1 MPKTKKVSQSTNTK
15 KIRPAISP
23 EARENQLIGLAYD
36 LVEKRLLEGTATSQ
50 ETTSLIKLGNTKAR
64 LEIEKMRY
72 ETELVKA
79 KTDAIESA
87 SNAEKLFEDAMKAM
101 QEYSGSTQEEAE

>member
-1 MPKTKKVSQSTNTK
+1 MPKTKKVSQSAETR

-64 LEIEKMRY
+64 LEIEKMKY

-79 KTDAIESA
+79 KTEAIESA

-101 QEYSGSTQEEAE
+101 QEYSGNVQEEAE

>member
-1 MPKTKKVSQSTNTK
+1 MPKTKKVSQPTETK

-79 KTDAIESA
+79 KTEAIESS
-87 SNAEKLFEDAMKAM
+87 SNAEKLFEEAMKAM
-101 QEYSGSTQEEAE
+101 QTYTGNNQEAPE

>member
-36 LVEKRLLEGTATSQ
+36 LVEKRLLEGTATS
-50 ETTSLIKLGNTKAR
+50 
-64 LEIEKMRY
+64 
-72 ETELVKA
+72 
-79 KTDAIESA
+79 
-87 SNAEKLFEDAMKAM
+87 
-101 QEYSGSTQEEAE
+101 

>member
-1 MPKTKKVSQSTNTK
+1 MPKTKKVSKSVETK

-64 LEIEKMRY
+64 LEIEKMKY

-79 KTDAIESA
+79 KTEAIESS
-87 SNAEKLFEDAMKAM
+87 SNAEKLFEEAMKAM
-101 QEYSGSTQEEAE
+101 QTYTGNNQEASE